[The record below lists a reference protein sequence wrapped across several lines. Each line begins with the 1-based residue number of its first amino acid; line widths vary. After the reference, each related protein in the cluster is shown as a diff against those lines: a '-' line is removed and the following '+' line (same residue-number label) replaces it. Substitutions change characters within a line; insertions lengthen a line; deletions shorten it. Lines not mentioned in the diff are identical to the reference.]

1 MKTVTCKKLG
11 GDILILITTWIP
23 IMKQF
28 PQTLLSAISLL
39 SFTNSF
45 SQAQKSKL
53 EISHLTENFYVFT
66 TYNFY
71 KGNPTPANGMYLVT
85 KTGVVMFD
93 SPWDTTQ
100 FQPLLDSIKA
110 KHNKAVVICIATHSH
125 KDKTAGLEFLKGRGV
140 KTFTT
145 KQTDD
150 ISKVK
155 GEKRA
160 EFLMHQDSVFSV
172 GQYQFETYYGGE
184 GHTADNIVIWF
195 DKAKVL
201 YGGCLV
207 KSVDAKDLGNVE
219 EANIKQWPATIKKI
233 QAKFKNPKFIIPGH
247 QSWTSK
253 ESLDHTLKLIKKY
266 K

>member
-1 MKTVTCKKLG
+1 M
-11 GDILILITTWIP
+11 
-23 IMKQF
+23 IMKQLF
-28 PQTLLSAISLL
+28 QSMIFAIFL
-39 SFTNSF
+39 FFVTNCF
-45 SQAQKSKL
+45 EQAQKSKL

-85 KTGVVMFD
+85 ESGVVMFD

-125 KDKTAGLEFLKGRGV
+125 KDKTAGLEFLKERGV

-145 KQTDD
+145 KHTDD

-160 EFLMHQDSVFSV
+160 EFLMQKDTIFSV
-172 GQYQFETYYGGE
+172 GQYKFATYYGGQ

-207 KSVDAKDLGNVE
+207 KSVEATDLGNVE
-219 EANIKQWPATIKKI
+219 EANIQEWPTTIKKI

-253 ESLDHTLKLIKKY
+253 ESLDHTLKLIKEY